1 MQDSKNISVR
11 GSKISGL
18 KHKLPVD
25 LLIFH
30 RQTTKSGAALSPD
43 LMSFA
48 IVTIPALRAL
58 FQPAI
63 T

>member
-25 LLIFH
+25 LHIFR

-43 LMSFA
+43 LI
-48 IVTIPALRAL
+48 IVVIPDLRAL
-58 FQPAI
+58 LQPAI